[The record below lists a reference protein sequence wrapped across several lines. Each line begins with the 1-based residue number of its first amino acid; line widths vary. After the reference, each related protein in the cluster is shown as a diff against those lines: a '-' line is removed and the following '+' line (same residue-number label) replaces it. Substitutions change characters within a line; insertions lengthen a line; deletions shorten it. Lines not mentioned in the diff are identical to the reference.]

1 MGEKQE
7 EPKATWRVEKGRL
20 HRKRVKT
27 FPNGNVYNCE
37 FVGDKPDGYGTF
49 TSQGMK
55 YEGNFLNGL
64 FHGAAKIVWTDES
77 NRIVKTFKGEF
88 KCGQRFGYGVLSDD
102 IEKWEGNFANDKFHG
117 EGTLWKKDGDR
128 LKGEWKNGKFQCKD
142 GLIVFRNGDKY
153 EGPVHHGQLHGGVGH
168 YSYRDG
174 GSYTGHYSYNVPNGI
189 GTRTFVDGTTFRGD
203 FRNGKFHGH
212 GIMTYEN
219 GLGHKKQYNGDW
231 IDGMFDGCGE
241 LCFQKSSHVDFYK
254 GNFKSGKFH
263 TQGHL
268 QYRDGS
274 FYEGEFHEGHRE
286 GRGKRMWTKGN
297 WFEGNWERDSMISG
311 RYFDT
316 FANSTYVGTFERNK
330 KHGSGKEIWRSQAN
344 IPFRDQTFGWSHAVD
359 GVCKYDGEYLDGYF
373 DGQGRFEVPDGRYFD
388 GAWRLGKPHGFG
400 TMHLLR
406 KIEYGDAARMH
417 IGRFGSLYRPNKF
430 SGEWRN
436 GKRHGQGTLFFL
448 DGSSKEVVYNDGTII
463 VQKNDEVISY

>member
-1 MGEKQE
+1 MLNHLALIIIEHLSRVVIVSLVFYQSLFQIHIYSNMGEQQE
-7 EPKATWRVEKGRL
+7 ETNATWRVEKGRL

-77 NRIVKTFKGEF
+77 NRIVKTFTGEF
-88 KCGQRFGYGVLSDD
+88 KCGKRFGYGVLSDD
-102 IEKWEGNFANDKFHG
+102 REKWEGNFANDKFHG

-212 GIMTYEN
+212 GIRVIKNNTMAIGLMACLMDAVNCAFKNRLTLIFTREVSNREN
-219 GLGHKKQYNGDW
+219 FIRKVICSIEMDLFTRVNSMRGIARAEVKECGRRETGL
-231 IDGMFDGCGE
+231 
-241 LCFQKSSHVDFYK
+241 
-254 GNFKSGKFH
+254 
-263 TQGHL
+263 
-268 QYRDGS
+268 
-274 FYEGEFHEGHRE
+274 
-286 GRGKRMWTKGN
+286 
-297 WFEGNWERDSMISG
+297 
-311 RYFDT
+311 
-316 FANSTYVGTFERNK
+316 
-330 KHGSGKEIWRSQAN
+330 KEIGNEIQ
-344 IPFRDQTFGWSHAVD
+344 
-359 GVCKYDGEYLDGYF
+359 
-373 DGQGRFEVPDGRYFD
+373 
-388 GAWRLGKPHGFG
+388 
-400 TMHLLR
+400 
-406 KIEYGDAARMH
+406 
-417 IGRFGSLYRPNKF
+417 
-430 SGEWRN
+430 
-436 GKRHGQGTLFFL
+436 
-448 DGSSKEVVYNDGTII
+448 
-463 VQKNDEVISY
+463 